1 MITERPWGTYKVLY
15 QEEKVSVKKI
25 VVKPHCR
32 LSLQSHE
39 HRSEH
44 WIVVHGSGSV
54 VIGEDII
61 VCSINTQLFIPRGVK
76 HRMCNTGEEEL
87 VFIEVQYG
95 NILSEE
101 DIIRYEDDYNRI

>member
-1 MITERPWGTYKVLY
+1 MTERPWGNY
-15 QEEKVSVKKI
+15 QTLFQENKTLVKKI

-44 WIVVHGSGSV
+44 WIVVQGSGSV
-54 VIGEDII
+54 VIGEDTIL
-61 VCSINTQLFIPRGVK
+61 CSINTQLFIPRGVK
-76 HRMCNTGEEEL
+76 HRMSNTGEEDL

-95 NILSEE
+95 NILSED